1 MKESAITLKTW
12 LSLGEYQQ
20 SNRVKISEAAMADLT
35 EMLDLTISTVKES
48 ITALG
53 ENNEDAAR
61 RVVEKENQIDKMER
75 KLRKKHILRLNDG
88 LCSGQAGVIFVDITS
103 NLERIGDHAVNI
115 AEAVLGEEK
124 H

>member
-1 MKESAITLKTW
+1 MDTVRDIERIGDHFENLVE
-12 LSLGEYQQ
+12 LGEYQQ

-61 RVVEKENQIDKMER
+61 RVVEKKIRLIKWNASFAKAHSSLKRRIMQRTSRRD
-75 KLRKKHILRLNDG
+75 LRRYHQQPGKDRRP
-88 LCSGQAGVIFVDITS
+88 CRQYC
-103 NLERIGDHAVNI
+103 
-115 AEAVLGEEK
+115 
-124 H
+124 

>member
-1 MKESAITLKTW
+1 MDTVRDIERIGDHFENLVE
-12 LSLGEYQQ
+12 LGEYQQ

-75 KLRKKHILRLNDG
+75 KLRK
-88 LCSGQAGVIFVDITS
+88 STFFA
-103 NLERIGDHAVNI
+103 
-115 AEAVLGEEK
+115 
-124 H
+124 